1 MDPGMLLAAFAVGVL
16 GGVHCLGMCGGI
28 VGAITFGSGAKAP
41 PAWTHLLS
49 YNLGRMGSYV
59 LAGGLAGGLG
69 ASLLALAPQGQQ
81 ILQGLAAVVLILL
94 GFYIGGWCNL
104 VARLESLGGSVW
116 RRIEP
121 LGRRFIPVRTQGQA
135 LVVGAVWGWLPCGL
149 VYSVLIWAIAAG
161 GAMQG
166 AALMAAFALGTL
178 PNLML
183 MGLFAARM
191 ATLVRHLWIRRL
203 AASLMIAYG
212 VWYGMAVFTEGGAM
226 P

>member
-1 MDPGMLLAAFAVGVL
+1 MDPGILLAAFAVGVL

-28 VGAITFGSGAKAP
+28 VGAITFGSAAHAP
-41 PAWTHLLS
+41 PAWTHLLA

-69 ASLLALAPQGQQ
+69 ASLLTLMPQGQFV
-81 ILQGLAAVVLILL
+81 LQVLAAVVLILL
-94 GFYIGGWCNL
+94 GFYIGGWCQL
-104 VARLESLGGSVW
+104 IAHIERLGGLVW

-121 LGRRFIPVRTQGQA
+121 LGRRFIPVRTKGQA

-161 GAMQG
+161 GAWQG
-166 AALMAAFALGTL
+166 ASLMAAFALGTL

-191 ATLVRHLWIRRL
+191 AALVRQLWVRR
-203 AASLMIAYG
+203 AAGGLMIAYG
-212 VWYGMAVFTEGGAM
+212 VWYAMTAFTLGGIIS
-226 P
+226 